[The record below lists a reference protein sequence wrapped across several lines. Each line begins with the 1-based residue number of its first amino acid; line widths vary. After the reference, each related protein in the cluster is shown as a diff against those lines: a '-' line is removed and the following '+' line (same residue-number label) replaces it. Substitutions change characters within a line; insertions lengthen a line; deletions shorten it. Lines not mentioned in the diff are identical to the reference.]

1 VHPPSGLKVQRTRRS
16 AALLAW
22 MLLLS
27 IGASAE
33 DPEGNPFAAV
43 SGGEFSS
50 ALPSK
55 TLAAVRVPEFLLQRH
70 PITNAEFLNFVRTH
84 ARWQRGAVASVLA
97 DPDYLSHWAGAL
109 DLGPSAAGA
118 QPVTRVSWF
127 AAEAYCEAQQARL
140 PRWYEWEFAAA
151 ADAARADA
159 RADPAWRQQVLDW
172 YAQPAS
178 GALRPVAR
186 GTPNLY
192 GLFDLHGLVWEWV
205 EDFNSLLPAD
215 ADPEKFCGG
224 GAQNL
229 QQKENYAVLMRIA
242 LLGSLHGA
250 DTGHSL
256 GFRCARDAQQQQ

>member
-1 VHPPSGLKVQRTRRS
+1 VQRTRCI

-22 MLLLS
+22 TTLLS
-27 IGASAE
+27 TSAGA
-33 DPEGNPFAAV
+33 DDNEGNPFVAIG
-43 SGGEFSS
+43 GGEFNS
-50 ALPSK
+50 ALPTNNLS
-55 TLAAVRVPEFLLQRH
+55 VIRVPTFRLQRH
-70 PITNAEFLNFVRTH
+70 PVTNAEFLSFVRTH
-84 ARWQRGAVASVLA
+84 ARWQRGAVPSVLA

-109 DLGPSAAGA
+109 ELGPAADGS
-118 QPVTRVSWF
+118 QPVVRVSWF

-151 ADAARADA
+151 ADAARVDA

-172 YAQPAS
+172 YALPVTGRLRSVAS
-178 GALRPVAR
+178 GA
-186 GTPNLY
+186 PNLY

-215 ADPEKFCGG
+215 ADPEKFCGS

-229 QQKENYAVLMRIA
+229 QQKDNYAVLMRIA

-250 DTGHSL
+250 DTGHGL
-256 GFRCARDAQQQQ
+256 GFRCARDAQQQP